1 MSSEHRNIFI
11 HNPHSTRAERV
22 NGVMSQ
28 LDTAGKRYETHQ
40 TPSPNADDN
49 IDWVANLVEPGDRVF
64 SAAGDGT
71 ASQVGEGILNS
82 EVPNVEVAFG
92 PYGNFN
98 DGPASLGLVDPVD
111 FFDGRIATRSVHPI
125 EVDQDGERRT
135 ALFYATLGWTAGL
148 AMQFMTANR
157 EKMQASRNKLVRRM
171 RDAML
176 YYALHGQD
184 KLPEFTFDD
193 QSVVNDRVS
202 DVLVRNSSVM
212 AGLVRGRDFMS
223 GSAFGLRELN
233 VGNLPKN
240 VPFLFDSVVRGKTP
254 SDVREAV
261 SLTFTEPSSFYLMRD
276 GESKL
281 VEGVRELAFR
291 KYGDGRVLR
300 VATTK
305 Q

>member
-11 HNPHSTRAERV
+11 HNPHSTRASRV
-22 NGVMSQ
+22 SAVIEQ
-28 LDTAGKRYETHQ
+28 LDAQGARYESHH
-40 TPSPNADDN
+40 TPSPHAQDN
-49 IDWVANLVEPGDRVF
+49 SDWIANLVQPGDRIF

-71 ASQVGEGILNS
+71 ASQVGEGVLS
-82 EVPNVEVAFG
+82 SGVPDIEIAFG
-92 PYGNFN
+92 AYGNFN
-98 DGPASLGLVDPVD
+98 DGPAALGHVDPSD
-111 FFDGRIATRSVHPI
+111 FFDGRLPTRSLHPI
-125 EVDQDGERRT
+125 EVDQDGERHT

-157 EKMQASRNKLVRRM
+157 EKMQASRSKLARRM
-171 RDAML
+171 RDAAL

-184 KLPEFTFDD
+184 KLPPFTLGDE
-193 QSVVNDRVS
+193 STSHDRVS

-223 GSAFGLRELN
+223 GSTFGLRQLN

-240 VPFLFDSVVRGKTP
+240 VPFLFDSVVRGRTP
-254 SDVREAV
+254 SEARETVALRF
-261 SLTFTEPSSFYLMRD
+261 SDPASFYLMRD
-276 GESKL
+276 GESER
-281 VEGVRELAFR
+281 VQAVRELTFR
-291 KYGDGRVLR
+291 KYNDGPALQ